1 MLNEIVRTT
10 AGKQRH
16 LATPIGPYLKG
27 YLQHR
32 CNQGFA
38 ASTLASNL
46 KWVTS
51 FGEYLAE
58 KGHYSLA
65 DLGEETLEDFAVH
78 YATYPRRFGPKRVE
92 KGGSISL
99 QESLRGSIRS
109 LLAFLR
115 NTAVTKPLPPQ
126 PPTVHHSILEEYLS
140 FLRFHRGFA
149 ELTVEQHSR
158 WGRAFFE
165 GIGKRRPCEELT
177 KITAPDIEAVVIS
190 LAEGRGRRCRQ
201 IMTATINSIIR
212 YLHATRRLSPS
223 GQPFLPQMKSYALSA
238 LPSIIPE
245 SSIRKAIDGID
256 RSGAGGLRDY
266 ALVLIVAT
274 YGLRARA

>member
-65 DLGEETLEDFAVH
+65 DIGEETLEDFAVH

-92 KGGSISL
+92 KVAAYHYKSL
-99 QESLRGSIRS
+99 YVEASVLYSRFSEIQPS
-109 LLAFLR
+109 R
-115 NTAVTKPLPPQ
+115 N
-126 PPTVHHSILEEYLS
+126 
-140 FLRFHRGFA
+140 
-149 ELTVEQHSR
+149 HSR
-158 WGRAFFE
+158 LSRQ
-165 GIGKRRPCEELT
+165 RC
-177 KITAPDIEAVVIS
+177 ITAYWRSIYPSCVFIED
-190 LAEGRGRRCRQ
+190 LQ
-201 IMTATINSIIR
+201 N
-212 YLHATRRLSPS
+212 
-223 GQPFLPQMKSYALSA
+223 
-238 LPSIIPE
+238 
-245 SSIRKAIDGID
+245 
-256 RSGAGGLRDY
+256 
-266 ALVLIVAT
+266 
-274 YGLRARA
+274 